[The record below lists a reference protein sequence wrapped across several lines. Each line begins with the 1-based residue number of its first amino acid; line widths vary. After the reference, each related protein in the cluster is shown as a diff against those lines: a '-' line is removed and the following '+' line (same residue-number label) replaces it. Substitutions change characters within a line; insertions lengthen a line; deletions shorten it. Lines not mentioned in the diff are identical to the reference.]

1 MPRFFESL
9 VSPKSEPASASS
21 SLGIETEKLDGKSVD
36 ESVVVVNFSWESL
49 LEFHEDQLT
58 IVTAEGAPKPPPRK
72 RPNYDNRKRRFM
84 AAGEEGFSVEFQEDF
99 VTL

>member
-36 ESVVVVNFSWESL
+36 ESVVVVNF
-49 LEFHEDQLT
+49 
-58 IVTAEGAPKPPPRK
+58 
-72 RPNYDNRKRRFM
+72 
-84 AAGEEGFSVEFQEDF
+84 
-99 VTL
+99 